1 MRSAVSGHVLSHMY
15 PRRQGREWPVLFRRL
30 AAAGF
35 WRGVGVMKSL
45 GGRKRRLRR
54 GRAKR
59 FAQRFA
65 ARGRGRA
72 LAQPRTA
79 KVRRVFWG
87 FGPSRLRSA
96 PSALPALSRLSG
108 RRINRAARFAGAYGP
123 PPRPLARRGTL
134 EVRLAETEAEVR
146 AAQRLRYRVFYE
158 EMSARPTAR
167 MAAERRDFDR
177 FDAFADH
184 LLVIDHSRLPPDFR
198 GRGVPEEAVVG
209 TYRLMRQEVAD
220 ARGGFYTAGE
230 YDIGPWIDGSA
241 PGTRFL
247 ELGRSCVHP
256 DHRSRPTLELMWHA
270 IVGYLLHFDLDI
282 MFGCASLEGTDPDAL
297 ALPLSFLHH
306 HCRHDLP
313 GVPAVHARPE
323 LYVPMD
329 RLAKDDVDPKL
340 GLRSLP
346 PLIKGY
352 LRAGATIG
360 DGAVVDRQF
369 GTTDVLIIFPAS
381 QINDRYLGK
390 FGKAG
395 SRIGRAEPSS
405 DTTPALAPAPTP
417 GGRPPAPAVAPDLA
431 PDLAPGLDPVPAS
444 ARA

>member
-1 MRSAVSGHVLSHMY
+1 M
-15 PRRQGREWPVLFRRL
+15 FRRL
-30 AAAGF
+30 AVAGIR
-35 WRGVGVMKSL
+35 RGVRAVKSL
-45 GGRKRRLRR
+45 GGRKRRPRR
-54 GRAKR
+54 GRARRLARR
-59 FAQRFA
+59 FAM
-65 ARGRGRA
+65 RGRTRA
-72 LAQPRTA
+72 MALPRTMR
-79 KVRRVFWG
+79 VRRMFRG
-87 FGPSRLRSA
+87 LEPARLRASQA
-96 PSALPALSRLSG
+96 GMPALSRLAG

-123 PPRPLARRGTL
+123 PPRPLARRGSL

-158 EMSARPTAR
+158 EMSAKPSAR

-184 LLVIDHSRLPPDFR
+184 LLVIDHSRIPADHR
-198 GRGVPEEAVVG
+198 GRNVPEDAVVG
-209 TYRLMRQEVAD
+209 TYRLLRQEVA
-220 ARGGFYTAGE
+220 ARCGGFYTAGE
-230 YDIGPWIDGSA
+230 YDIEPWIRGCP

-306 HCRHDLP
+306 HCRREVP
-313 GVPAVHARPE
+313 GMPPVRARAE
-323 LYVPMD
+323 LFVPMD
-329 RLAKDDVDPKL
+329 RLPAEAVDAKA
-340 GLRSLP
+340 GLRALP

-360 DGAVVDRQF
+360 EGAVVDHQF
-369 GTTDVLIIFPAS
+369 GTTDVMIIFPAS
-381 QINDRYLGK
+381 QINERYLGR

-395 SRIGRAEPSS
+395 SRIGKAGGGKAGGGKAAGAATEPQA
-405 DTTPALAPAPTP
+405 TTAQ
-417 GGRPPAPAVAPDLA
+417 
-431 PDLAPGLDPVPAS
+431 
-444 ARA
+444 ARDS